1 MIIGVL
7 LALLAGCS
15 ALRLG
20 YNQAPGLVGW
30 WIDSYV
36 DLDESQTPRLRDA
49 LRAWFRW
56 HRGTQLADYAALL
69 ARLQGELA
77 GPLTAA
83 QVCRWNQDIEA
94 RLDTGFAQ
102 AVPSIADIAR
112 TLSPAQLAHLQRRF
126 AKNNAEY
133 RSEFLQPSLEER
145 MRASFKR
152 IVERTEV
159 VYGRLD
165 DVQRER
171 IAQWTADS
179 PFDAQAWYVERQRRQ
194 QEIAETLQR
203 IGNEP
208 LSADEA
214 QRALRLLY
222 EHMWRSPREGYRAYQ
237 ERLLAYNCD
246 FAAQVH
252 NLMTPEQRRH
262 AIGKLKGWEEDLRA
276 LAAS

>member
-1 MIIGVL
+1 MSGTSPLRMSVVPASCNSGPACCTAWPVPSCGSWRTNCRPG
-7 LALLAGCS
+7 ALLAVSTS
-15 ALRLG
+15 A
-20 YNQAPGLVGW
+20 APCPVMAMMR
-30 WIDSYV
+30 SAP
-36 DLDESQTPRLRDA
+36 S
-49 LRAWFRW
+49 
-56 HRGTQLADYAALL
+56 AATL

-237 ERLLAYNCD
+237 ERLLAYNC
-246 FAAQVH
+246 
-252 NLMTPEQRRH
+252 
-262 AIGKLKGWEEDLRA
+262 
-276 LAAS
+276 